1 MQKLVIKATPKSF
14 NVICEQGHI
23 EFKGCSVVNDPKVFF
38 KPVRNW
44 IDEYLKN
51 LPEETLVS
59 LKIDYADSASIR
71 YIYEILQSLGKVSD
85 EKKSIKVNWYYEI
98 NDPEILEIG
107 EILAGRVKA
116 PFSFIK
122 SYSSDFKVI
131 Q

>member
-1 MQKLVIKATPKSF
+1 MQKLIINATPKSF

-51 LPEETLVS
+51 APEETLVS

-71 YIYEILQSLGKVSD
+71 CIYEILQSLGKLNGD
-85 EKKSIKVNWYYEI
+85 KKSIQINWFYDI

-107 EILAGRVKA
+107 EILAGRIKL

-122 SYSSDFKVI
+122 SYSLDFKVI